1 MRIPQRL
8 LIAGMIMGLA
18 GCASAPNSPPQA
30 EVQQTPPTAESEAP
44 ENLPHVEMSAGLLY
58 QLLVAEFAAQ
68 EGQMR
73 LSADAYLKSAQE
85 TRDPRLARR
94 ATQAA
99 VYARD
104 AVAALT
110 AADLWVELQP
120 ESIDAR
126 QSLAALL
133 IRNGQVEEA
142 GPHLK
147 KIIAFSPEG
156 KRGHGF
162 QLVANLLASTDNPEQ
177 SMQLMAQLTADYP
190 DNPDALYAHAQL
202 AHDLEEYEKARELLQ
217 ELLKQE
223 PERTDALLL
232 QARVLH
238 KLGEEQKALE
248 SLHQALQQ
256 NPDNDRMRMTYARML
271 VDTGKLK
278 AARKE
283 FRILHKHL
291 PQNSDVI
298 YALGLLALEAGDI
311 DDAEP
316 FLLDLVRLGEREEE
330 ARFALGQIAQ
340 VRNQPQEAIDWF
352 TSVPRGE
359 RYLEAQAI
367 AASIMADE
375 QGLAPAVEYLQQLPL
390 NAENDR
396 IHRYMVIADLYAEK
410 KRFDAAMATYDEAL
424 AKYPDNTQLLYSR
437 AITAEQF
444 GRIDILEQ
452 DLRQILKG
460 EPNNAQALNALGYTL
475 ADQTKRYKEAYDYIQ
490 KAYALQPDDP
500 AILDSMGWGLYRLGR
515 YDEALDYLHRAADKM
530 PRDPEVAAHLGEV
543 LWVSGDKEQARRVWN
558 AALEHTPDHKVLK
571 ETLKRFNP

>member
-8 LIAGMIMGLA
+8 LIAGTIMGLA
-18 GCASAPNSPPQA
+18 GCATAPQPPQA
-30 EVQQTPPTAESEAP
+30 EEQQTAPATESVAAENVP
-44 ENLPHVEMSAGLLY
+44 DVEMDAELLY

-73 LSADAYLKSAQE
+73 LSADAYLKSAEE

-110 AADLWVELQP
+110 AADLWVELEP
-120 ESIDAR
+120 DSIDAR

-133 IRNGQVEEA
+133 IRNGQLEQAV
-142 GPHLK
+142 PHLK

-156 KRGHGF
+156 KRDHGF
-162 QLVANLLASTDNPEQ
+162 QLVANLLANTDRPEQ
-177 SMQLMAQLTADYP
+177 SLELMAQLTADYP
-190 DNPDALYAHAQL
+190 GNPDALYAHAQL
-202 AHDLEEYEKARELLQ
+202 AHEVGEYEKARALLQ
-217 ELLKQE
+217 KLLKQE
-223 PERTDALLL
+223 PKHSDALVL

-238 KLGEEQKALE
+238 ELGEEQKALE
-248 SLHQALQQ
+248 SLHQALRQ

-271 VDTGKLK
+271 VDEGQLK

-283 FRILHKHL
+283 FRILHRHL

-316 FLLDLVRLGEREEE
+316 FLLDLVRLGEHEEE
-330 ARFALGQIAQ
+330 VRFALGQIAQ

-352 TSVPRGE
+352 MSVPPGE

-367 AASIMADE
+367 AASIMTDE
-375 QGLAPAVEYLQQLPL
+375 KGLEPAVAYLKQLPL
-390 NAENDR
+390 NTKNDR
-396 IHRYMVIADLYAEK
+396 IHRSMAIADLYAEK
-410 KRFDAAMATYDEAL
+410 NHFDKAMATYDEAL
-424 AKYPDNTQLLYSR
+424 ANYPDNAQILYAR

-452 DLRQILKG
+452 DLRQILKSD
-460 EPNNAQALNALGYTL
+460 PNNAQALNALGYTL
-475 ADQTKRYKEAYDYIQ
+475 ADQTKRYEEAYDYIQ

-543 LWVSGDKEQARRVWN
+543 LWVSGDKAQARRVWN